1 MAAAVKIQNITRKF
15 GTLTAVRNVSLTIE
29 KGTVH
34 AIVGENGA
42 GKSTLTNI
50 ISGMLPPTG
59 GELIIRGKPVRFTS
73 PKDAAEEGI
82 GMVHQHFMLAGELR
96 VAENIMLGYEE
107 CRLFSPLNRKAVNNR
122 IRECAEKYS
131 LALNPDARVSHLSV
145 GEAQRV
151 EIMKLLLRNASI
163 MILDEPTA
171 VLTPMESTKLFTTLR
186 TLAENGHTVLF
197 ISHKLDEVLSFADT
211 ISVMRKGEIVCT
223 MPAAGATKEQL
234 AGRMVERGVLL
245 SVDNPPATPGA
256 ERLRVS
262 NLCLADTRGAQKL
275 RNLSLSIKAGEIYG
289 IAGVE
294 GNGQSELLQALSGM
308 LQGQK
313 GIQGSIQLEGRSL
326 LELSPR
332 QITDCGVGA
341 VPQNRHTEAVITS
354 FSVTDNLIF
363 GRHREPSLHRGAG
376 FSHKAL
382 QQLESRLIPDY
393 GVLCQ
398 NPAKQQLGALS
409 GGNQQKVVVAR
420 EMTRPD
426 LKLLILAQP
435 TRGVDIG
442 AIETIHRKIIEARSR
457 GVAILLISA
466 ELEELITL
474 STRIGCIYNGAISHE
489 FTAKECELKR
499 LEGVAF
505 QKEIGL
511 YIT

>member
-1 MAAAVKIQNITRKF
+1 MGAAVQTRNITRKF
-15 GTLTAVRNVSLTIE
+15 GSFTAARNVSLTIE
-29 KGTVH
+29 EGTVH

-50 ISGMLPPTG
+50 ISGMLSPTG
-59 GELIIRGKPVRFTS
+59 GELIIREKPVRFTS
-73 PKDAAEEGI
+73 PRDASEEGI
-82 GMVHQHFMLAGELR
+82 GMVHQHFMLAGELT

-107 CRLFSPLNRKAVNNR
+107 CGLFSPLNRKAINSR
-122 IRECAEKYS
+122 IRECGEEYS
-131 LALNPDARVSHLSV
+131 LALNPEAKVSSLSV

-186 TLAENGHTVLF
+186 TLAEKGHTILF
-197 ISHKLDEVLSFADT
+197 ISHKLDEVLSFADS
-211 ISVMRKGEIVCT
+211 ISVMRKGEIVST

-234 AGRMVERGVLL
+234 AGLMVEGRVRLRAE
-245 SVDNPPATPGA
+245 NPPATPGG
-256 ERLRVS
+256 ERLLIN
-262 NLCLADTRGAQKL
+262 NLSFVDRRGVQKL
-275 RNLSLSIKAGEIYG
+275 RGLSFWLRAGEIYG

-294 GNGQSELLQALSGM
+294 GNAQSELLQALSGM

-313 GIQGSIQLEGRSL
+313 GISGSIQLEGRSL

-332 QITDCGVGA
+332 QITDSGVGA
-341 VPQNRHTEAVITS
+341 VPENRHTEAVITS
-354 FSVTDNLIF
+354 FSVSENLIF
-363 GRHREPSLHRGAG
+363 GRHREHALHRGAG
-376 FSHKAL
+376 FNHEAL
-382 QQLESRLIPDY
+382 RQLESRLIPDY

-398 NPAKQQLGALS
+398 NPQKQQLEALS

-420 EMTRPD
+420 EMTRPN
-426 LKLLILAQP
+426 LKLLILAHP
-435 TRGVDIG
+435 TRGIDIG

-466 ELEELITL
+466 ELEEIITL
-474 STRIGCIYNGAISHE
+474 STRIGCLYNGAISRE
-489 FTAKECELKR
+489 FTQEECDMKR
-499 LEGVAF
+499 LDGPEF